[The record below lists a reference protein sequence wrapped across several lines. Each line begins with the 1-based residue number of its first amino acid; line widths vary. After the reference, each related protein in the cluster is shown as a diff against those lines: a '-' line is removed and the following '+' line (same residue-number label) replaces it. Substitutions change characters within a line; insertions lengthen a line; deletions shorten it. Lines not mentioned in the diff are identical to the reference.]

1 MKFPY
6 FEFDKIIAFIAF
18 VMFYISI
25 IIISGIDKE
34 KRTINKSVL
43 LFGILTQ
50 FAYILYLYILKD
62 YNVYRYGMYL
72 IIMCLLFIID
82 IFVIKKS
89 GKSLYILQILMFLDY
104 ILMYISLRNFLIIM
118 VLSFLYMF
126 IYYIYKK
133 VKFNFTDKPDILNA
147 QEELKFGIGF
157 CIGISSIIVVIVNKF
172 ILF

>member
-62 YNVYRYGMYL
+62 YNVYRYG
-72 IIMCLLFIID
+72 C
-82 IFVIKKS
+82 
-89 GKSLYILQILMFLDY
+89 ILCIL
-104 ILMYISLRNFLIIM
+104 
-118 VLSFLYMF
+118 
-126 IYYIYKK
+126 
-133 VKFNFTDKPDILNA
+133 
-147 QEELKFGIGF
+147 
-157 CIGISSIIVVIVNKF
+157 
-172 ILF
+172 